1 MLQCLDENI
10 WVAEQPQ
17 KYFGLSIGTRMTV
30 IRDQESCR
38 LTVISPIKPTLDL
51 DKELSELGVVS
62 DLVAPNS
69 YHHLYCNEFKHRY
82 PQAKLWGSSALKR
95 KCPDLLI
102 DNLLMSA
109 GPSPWAGIQICSLSG
124 LKTMGPLGPSPLNEF
139 VFHHVHSKTIVLTDS
154 AFNFDYSFPWLTR
167 FTTRIAGGYNRLE
180 PTILERLASS
190 DKDSLRKSIQ
200 EVLSWNF
207 DRVIVAHGAVVEF
220 GGKAMLTS
228 AYSAFL
234 GGTVGS
240 V

>member
-1 MLQCLDENI
+1 MLRCLDENI
-10 WVAEQPQ
+10 WVAEQSQ

-30 IRDQESCR
+30 IRDQESCG
-38 LTVISPIKPTLDL
+38 LVVISPIKPTLEL
-51 DKELSELGVVS
+51 DEELSELGVVS
-62 DLVAPNS
+62 HLVAPNS

-102 DNLLMSA
+102 DNLLISA
-109 GPSPWAGIQICSLSG
+109 GPSPWDGILICGLAG

-139 VFHHVHSKTIVLTDS
+139 AFCHVPSKTIVLTDS
-154 AFNFDYSFPWLTR
+154 AFNFDCSFPWLTR
-167 FTTRIAGGYNRLE
+167 FTTRVAGGYNRLE

-190 DKDSLRKSIQ
+190 DKDSLRKSLQ

-207 DRVIVAHGAVVEF
+207 DRVIVAHGAVVEL

-228 AYSAFL
+228 AYSDFL
-234 GGTVGS
+234 GCTLGS

>member
-1 MLQCLDENI
+1 MLRCLDNNI

-30 IRDQESCR
+30 VRDQESCR
-38 LTVISPIKPTLDL
+38 LIVISPIKPTLEL
-51 DKELSELGVVS
+51 EEELSELGIVS

-69 YHHLYCNEFKHRY
+69 YHHLYCNEFKHRH

-102 DNLLMSA
+102 DNLLIAA
-109 GPSPWAGIQICSLSG
+109 GSSPWPGILICSLSG
-124 LKTMGPLGPSPLNEF
+124 LKTLGPFGPSPLNEF
-139 VFHHVHSKTIVLTDS
+139 AFCHVPSKTIVLTDS
-154 AFNFDYSFPWLTR
+154 AFNFDISFPWLTR
-167 FTTRIAGGYNRLE
+167 FTTRVAGGYNCLE
-180 PTILERLASS
+180 PTILERLAST

-200 EVLSWNF
+200 VVLSWDF

-220 GGKAMLTS
+220 GGKAKLAS
-228 AYSAFL
+228 AYSDVL

>member
-30 IRDQESCR
+30 IRDEESHR
-38 LTVISPIKPTLDL
+38 LTVISPIKPTLEL
-51 DKELSELGVVS
+51 DQELSELGVVS

-69 YHHLYCNEFKHRY
+69 YHHLYCNEFRDRY
-82 PQAKLWGSSALKR
+82 PQAKLWSSSALQR

-102 DNLLMSA
+102 DNLLITA
-109 GPSPWAGIQICSLSG
+109 TPSPLAGILICSLSG
-124 LKTMGPLGPSPLNEF
+124 LRTLGPFGPSPLNEF
-139 VFHHVHSKTIVLTDS
+139 AFCHVPSKTLVLTDS
-154 AFNFDYSFPWLTR
+154 AFNFDFSYPWLTR
-167 FTTRIAGGYNRLE
+167 FATRVARGYNRLE

-190 DKDSLRKSIQ
+190 DKDSLRRSIQ
-200 EVLSWNF
+200 EVLSWDF

-220 GGKAMLTS
+220 NGKAMLTR
-228 AYSAFL
+228 AYSDFL
-234 GGTVGS
+234 GGNIGS